1 MKMLNETWPNTDSCN
16 KHFLVNRVF
25 AIYQKLCANFQSTQ
39 SCLHW
44 GNFYKF
50 SNLDLAHYFTLT
62 EASKKTQTQE
72 FFKTLNWS
80 LQTLTPNWQE
90 KLKTSLQS
98 PMAWNKTG
106 DPRFSPESEKSCIG
120 YQPHSALGCWRT
132 QINWRVQKRLT
143 DFQKYIIFSQNLKE
157 FRWFNLEKQKLW
169 RCNVSLEWHGYN

>member
-62 EASKKTQTQE
+62 EASKKNTNPGVLQDVKLISADAHSKLARKAENISAVTNGMKQ
-72 FFKTLNWS
+72 NWWS
-80 LQTLTPNWQE
+80 SVLSRVREVMYRVPATFSSGL
-90 KLKTSLQS
+90 LKDANQLE
-98 PMAWNKTG
+98 
-106 DPRFSPESEKSCIG
+106 SPEEAHRFPEI
-120 YQPHSALGCWRT
+120 HH
-132 QINWRVQKRLT
+132 I
-143 DFQKYIIFSQNLKE
+143 
-157 FRWFNLEKQKLW
+157 
-169 RCNVSLEWHGYN
+169 